1 MKKKFLLF
9 STITVVLV
17 GIVFGMYWKYIRQG
31 EYMVF
36 IESFD
41 HGVMTVDNQNTVG
54 TDEKYRVI
62 CKKGETITININP
75 ERTDT
80 TYYNLKKLVVNGVDV
95 TDQVNMLQY
104 RTEVN
109 QKLTVLAYF
118 KKGKRPE
125 GYKAQTTKLDIEK
138 PNIIT
143 PAEEEYLGS
152 YACYDIKDPSVIYD
166 EKSGY
171 YYCFGSDNVVVK
183 STDLVNWGGR
193 TTYFEHPENAQ
204 SNAVM
209 KFSAFECVSQW
220 AKAHGYGED
229 ETYSDRNQDRTPLAP
244 DIVKIGDTYYLYFS
258 LSKTQDAN
266 ESAIFCVKTDNLKQA
281 IEEKSWEEVGL
292 VISSCGRHAGKS
304 ADGRQSSAHYDAANA
319 VHPNIISTDNGLF
332 MSYGGYYGRGEIKG
346 AIYLV
351 ELSKTTGLLKTAS
364 AYSSQGELISTIHGD
379 KRFNAGTVIANPGRI
394 PALTKN
400 DGSLVGA
407 SEIFYDKQ
415 SKNYYLLVTY
425 GTQETNYNIRVARS
439 KNIEGPYTDFGGNSM
454 AEFSKKA
461 NDNQYTKGT
470 MLIGGYTFD
479 YSGRGGVVYSNIG
492 KASVG
497 SPCVFTD
504 EKGNTVLAS
513 QAQLYF
519 KAADYSVTTGPDNA
533 EENGLIINAEP
544 SLEIREIMW
553 SADSWPMAAP
563 EVYSGSYA
571 DTKIKAANLYGNWD
585 IIIFDKEGN
594 SEDYTAVERSES
606 SVVSL
611 YKQATI
617 TQKDISKNRELNT
630 QGNLTKAGSFYTVT
644 LDGVEYKVK
653 PFAMWDWE
661 LGEGSIFFSG
671 IGSDG
676 NTIWGKKNIS
686 AAMGLYTDTFY
697 YLFDMCDSETKAKYE
712 NKIKKIS
719 GNPSQYDIDSMT
731 VQLLDI
737 VLKALQ
743 AEK

>member
-9 STITVVLV
+9 LTITLVLV

-54 TDEKYRVI
+54 TDEKYRVV

-75 ERTDT
+75 ERTDS

-104 RTEVN
+104 KTQVN
-109 QKLTVLAYF
+109 QKLTILAYF

-125 GYKAQTTKLDIEK
+125 SYKTQTSKIDIEK
-138 PNIIT
+138 PNILT

-152 YACYDIKDPSVIYD
+152 YACYDIKDPSIIYD
-166 EKSGY
+166 EDSGY

-209 KFSAFECVSQW
+209 TFSAFDCVNEW
-220 AKAHGYGED
+220 AKTHGYGDD

-244 DIVKIGDTYYLYFS
+244 DIVKIDKTYYLYFS

-266 ESAIFCVKTDNLKQA
+266 ESAIFCVKTDNLKKA

-292 VISSCGRHAGKS
+292 VISSCGRHAGKN
-304 ADGRQSSAHYDAANA
+304 AQGGQSSAHYDAANA

-332 MSYGGYYGRGEIKG
+332 MSYGAYSGRGEING

-351 ELSKTTGLLKTAS
+351 ELSKTTGLLKQAS
-364 AYSSQGELISTIHGD
+364 MYNSQGESISTLHGNN
-379 KRFNAGTVIANPGRI
+379 RFNAGTVIAYPGRI
-394 PALTKN
+394 PALSKK
-400 DGSLVGA
+400 DGSLVSG

-415 SKNYYLLVTY
+415 SKSYYLLVTY
-425 GTQETNYNIRVARS
+425 GTEETNYNIRVARS
-439 KNIEGPYTDFGGNSM
+439 KNIEGPYTDYLGNSM
-454 AEFSKKA
+454 AEFSEKA
-461 NDNQYTKGT
+461 SKNQYTKGT

-479 YSGRGGVVYSNIG
+479 YSGSGGVVYSNIG

-504 EKGNTVLAS
+504 KDGKQILAS

-519 KAADYSVTTGPDNA
+519 KANDTTVTTGPDNA
-533 EENGLIINAEP
+533 EENGLMINAEP
-544 SLEIREIMW
+544 SLEIRELMW
-553 SADSWPMAAP
+553 TKDSWPMAAP
-563 EVYSGSYA
+563 EVYSGTYA
-571 DTKIKAANLYGNWD
+571 DSSVKAADLYGNWD
-585 IIIFDKEGN
+585 VIIFDTEGN
-594 SEDYTAVERSES
+594 SDDYTAVERSS
-606 SVVSL
+606 STVVSL

-617 TQKDISKNRELNT
+617 TQKDISKKRELNT
-630 QGNLTKAGSFYTVT
+630 EGTLTKTGSYYTVT
-644 LDGVEYKVK
+644 LDSVEYKVT

-676 NTIWGKKNIS
+676 STVWGKKNLS

-697 YLFDMCDSETKAKYE
+697 YLFDMCDDETKAQYE
-712 NKIKKIS
+712 KKIKKIS
-719 GNPSQYDIDSMT
+719 SNPSQYDIDSMT
-731 VQLLDI
+731 AQLLDI
-737 VLKALQ
+737 VYKNLQ